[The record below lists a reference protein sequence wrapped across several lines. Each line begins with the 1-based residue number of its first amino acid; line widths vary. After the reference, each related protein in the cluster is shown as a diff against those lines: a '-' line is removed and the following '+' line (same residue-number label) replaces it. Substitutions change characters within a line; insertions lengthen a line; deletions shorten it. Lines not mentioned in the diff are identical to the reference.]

1 MNAAYDGADRGSH
14 SSLPRLIRD
23 ALREPPA
30 TRLLDAE
37 CETRAAVTL
46 LLAPDPAPDTSP
58 APDTGPALS
67 ADLADHGVS
76 GLFVLRAAWEGDPWS
91 GHVALPG
98 GRAEPSDAD
107 LIDTARRETREE
119 TDIRLDR
126 NSFLGRL
133 NEIHPRSSHLPSIG
147 VTPFVAWLPTRPEIR
162 ASHELS
168 GHLWVPLHELAAQER
183 RSTLVRP
190 EPTPRLFPTI
200 EYAGAVI
207 WGLTHAIVENF
218 LERLHGSG

>member
-1 MNAAYDGADRGSH
+1 
-14 SSLPRLIRD
+14 LIRD
-23 ALREPPA
+23 ALREPAA

-37 CETRAAVTL
+37 CETRAAVVL
-46 LLAPDPAPDTSP
+46 LLAPDPAPDTDP
-58 APDTGPALS
+58 APST
-67 ADLADHGVS
+67 DLTDQRVS

-98 GRAEPSDAD
+98 GRAEPPDAD

-119 TDIRLDR
+119 TDIRLER

-147 VTPFVAWLPTRPEIR
+147 VTPFVAWLPSRPEIQ
-162 ASHELS
+162 ANHELA
-168 GHLWVPLHELAAQER
+168 GYIWVPLHDLATEER
-183 RSTLVRP
+183 RSTLVHP

-200 EYAGAVI
+200 EYAGEVI

-218 LERLHGSG
+218 LKRLREAR

>member
-1 MNAAYDGADRGSH
+1 MNAAYRESDADSR
-14 SSLPRLIRD
+14 SSLPQLIRE
-23 ALREPPA
+23 ALREPAA

-147 VTPFVAWLPTRPEIR
+147 VTPFVAWLPTRPEVR
-162 ASHELS
+162 ANSELA
-168 GHLWVPLHELAAQER
+168 GHIWVPLHDLAADER

-200 EYAGAVI
+200 EYAGEVI
-207 WGLTHAIVENF
+207 WGLTHAIVEDF
-218 LERLHGSG
+218 LERLYRSR

>member
-1 MNAAYDGADRGSH
+1 MNGAYDGADGSSH

-23 ALREPPA
+23 ALREPAA
-30 TRLLDAE
+30 TRLLDTE
-37 CETRAAVTL
+37 CETRAAVVL
-46 LLAPDPAPDTSP
+46 LLAPDPAPDTDP
-58 APDTGPALS
+58 APST
-67 ADLADHGVS
+67 DLTDQRVS

-119 TDIRLDR
+119 TDIRLERD
-126 NSFLGRL
+126 SFLGRL

-147 VTPFVAWLPTRPEIR
+147 VTPFVAWLPSRPEIR
-162 ASHELS
+162 ASHELA
-168 GHLWVPLHELAAQER
+168 GHIWVPLHDLAAQER

-207 WGLTHAIVENF
+207 WGLTHAIVEDF
-218 LERLHGSG
+218 LRRVAPR

>member
-1 MNAAYDGADRGSH
+1 VNAAYDGEDGGSH
-14 SSLPRLIRD
+14 SSLPQLIRD
-23 ALREPPA
+23 ALREPAP

-46 LLAPDPAPDTSP
+46 LLAPDPAPDTDPTPDTSP
-58 APDTGPALS
+58 APS

-98 GRAEPSDAD
+98 GRAESSDAD
-107 LIDTARRETREE
+107 LIDTARRETLEE
-119 TDIRLDR
+119 TAIRLARD
-126 NSFLGRL
+126 SFLGRL
-133 NEIHPRSSHLPSIG
+133 NEIHPRSAHLPSIG

-162 ASHELS
+162 ASHEVA
-168 GHLWVPLHELAAQER
+168 GHIWVPLHDLAAQER

-190 EPTPRLFPTI
+190 EPTPRSFPTI
-200 EYAGAVI
+200 EYAGEVI

-218 LERLHGSG
+218 LQRLHGSG